1 VARYHRRSSPQPDH
15 EGYATLDRIDRVAVA
30 KMAAILRLAIAM
42 DETRTQRVVEIQCV
56 KEGDRFIIQ
65 ASGVQDLSLEQLTL
79 RQIGNLFEEVFGMNV
94 LLRAA
99 NR

>member
-1 VARYHRRSSPQPDH
+1 
-15 EGYATLDRIDRVAVA
+15 
-30 KMAAILRLAIAM
+30 MAAILRLAIAM
-42 DETRTQRVVEIQCV
+42 DETRTQRVVEIQCL

-94 LLRAA
+94 LLRASH
-99 NR
+99 R